1 MLAILLVNG
10 GKCSRIHP
18 WSRPFKW
25 AVHAKPQ
32 IIDDLSEDEVVG
44 SLDPEDNSDD
54 DDSDGKYV
62 AIALWWCKVCPS
74 LHEQGN

>member
-54 DDSDGKYV
+54 DDSDEYMASGT
-62 AIALWWCKVCPS
+62 LW
-74 LHEQGN
+74 